1 MPARLEALAA
11 LAGLSRPAV
20 HAQIASALHASVHIT
35 RDGQGRR
42 RVSEISV
49 FTRDPDTGLTR
60 TEQAVAFGADGV
72 TRVGPGGARLERMLD
87 R

>member
-1 MPARLEALAA
+1 M
-11 LAGLSRPAV
+11 
-20 HAQIASALHASVHIT
+20 
-35 RDGQGRR
+35 
-42 RVSEISV
+42 SEISV

-72 TRVGPGGARLERMLD
+72 TRVGPGGARLERMLH